1 MGGNMTE
8 SKFPLGKPAGDNSA
22 CQHSFS
28 RKLFCASGSSLA
40 VSSLFLAACGQKSD
54 TVPLSKLKTVKDT
67 PQPHPATASR
77 EVSPDQWVEASYQGI
92 SFYLPK
98 SFQGPQQRSEW
109 GMYEVSY
116 DLIGDQ
122 SYTVQR
128 VMCSGVSKDAADP
141 NGVRQSVNFIN
152 KGIIENYQEVK
163 RISWDADKSNAIERI
178 FFYWGTDSAYPGW
191 TWMIASSTG
200 VGVLTLFGAYS
211 DDGLRNGIETSLTL
225 KGA

>member
-1 MGGNMTE
+1 MTE
-8 SKFPLGKPAGDNSA
+8 SKFPLGDPAEDNSA
-22 CQHSFS
+22 RQHSFS
-28 RKLFCASGSSLA
+28 RKLFFTSDSSFA
-40 VSSLFLAACGQKSD
+40 VSSLLLTACGQKSD
-54 TVPLSKLKTVKDT
+54 TVPLSKLKTMKDT
-67 PQPHPATASR
+67 PQPHSTTASR
-77 EVSPDQWVEASYQGI
+77 ETSPDQWVEASYQGI
-92 SFYLPK
+92 SFYLPS

-109 GMYEVSY
+109 GMYKVSY

-128 VMCSGVSKDAADP
+128 VMCSGVSKDATNP

-163 RISWDADKSNAIERI
+163 RISWDANKNNAIERI

-191 TWMIASSTG
+191 TWMITSSSG

>member
-1 MGGNMTE
+1 MIDSN
-8 SKFPLGKPAGDNSA
+8 SSLGEPAEDNGA
-22 CQHSFS
+22 REHGFS
-28 RKLFCASGSSLA
+28 RKLFFTSGSSLA
-40 VSSLFLAACGQKSD
+40 VSSLFLTACGQKSD
-54 TVPLSKLKTVKDT
+54 PVPLSKLKTVKDT

-77 EVSPDQWVEASYQGI
+77 EASPDQWVEASHQGI
-92 SFYLPK
+92 SFYLPN

-128 VMCSGVSKDAADP
+128 VMCSGVSKNATNP
-141 NGVRQSVNFIN
+141 NGVRQSVKFIN

-163 RISWDADKSNAIERI
+163 RISWDADKNNAIERI

-191 TWMIASSTG
+191 TWMIASSSG